1 MKLKLSFPVMKTG
14 LLLFLILFFGCC
26 SVYAAEF
33 TADLTITSPESVIVY
48 DLKVKGNMYRIKKVK
63 GLVSFPS
70 LPTICNRATRISW
83 GLIPQTNQYV
93 EQTDPV
99 KTIMM
104 NPIAGWDFM
113 RRELKATPAGTEAIQ
128 GYSCQILEYR
138 RKGNTRVETR
148 EWVSYELGFTLKEV
162 IYALNGDATLALKNI
177 KKGFVDPA
185 LFKIPPG
192 YTKAE
197 TPDKAQKKADGPLP
211 AVTKAVKGEAP
222 WGRRINAGG
231 EIKVKVD
238 PKRPVKIVFFNR
250 NKTASSCT
258 YTTFRQ
264 GDAQTPVKTG
274 HISMTRKGQRKE
286 VTIKKNK
293 KSEWIFIRVDEGLI
307 YTSIVNEKD
316 PFSFDRYQPQDGYLT
331 VKGGVGLSVSPARK
345 LIITITGDYQDSPNS
360 EIFLICYQQDYTD
373 KVFEK
378 KVRIANG
385 ETKTWEFL
393 PDQLIKTCEIKVPK
407 TGGIKYRVE
416 QPELVK

>member
-1 MKLKLSFPVMKTG
+1 
-14 LLLFLILFFGCC
+14 
-26 SVYAAEF
+26 
-33 TADLTITSPESVIVY
+33 
-48 DLKVKGNMYRIKKVK
+48 R
-63 GLVSFPS
+63 
-70 LPTICNRATRISW
+70 
-83 GLIPQTNQYV
+83 Q
-93 EQTDPV
+93 
-99 KTIMM
+99 
-104 NPIAGWDFM
+104 
-113 RRELKATPAGTEAIQ
+113 
-128 GYSCQILEYR
+128 
-138 RKGNTRVETR
+138 GNTRVETR
-148 EWVSYELGFTLKEV
+148 EWVSSELGFFTLKEV

-197 TPDKAQKKADGPLP
+197 TQAKAQKKAAGSLP
-211 AVTKAVKGEAP
+211 AVTKAVKGDAP

-231 EIKVKVD
+231 EINVKVD

-258 YTTFRQ
+258 YTAFCQ

-293 KSEWIFIRVDEGLI
+293 KSERVFIRVDEGLI

-345 LIITITGDYQDSPNS
+345 LIITITGDYQDSLSS
-360 EIFLICYQQDYTD
+360 EFFLICFQQDYTD

-378 KVRIANG
+378 KVQIANG

-393 PDQLIKTCEIKVPK
+393 PDQQIKTCEIKVPK
-407 TGGIKYRVE
+407 AGGIKYRVK
-416 QPELVK
+416 QPALAK